1 MATLFGGRRKPKVIS
16 RREREDDGDE
26 DGDQDTGPVVR
37 RPTSNLPKNKS
48 RLRVSFNPGGDGD
61 DQESNRDTGRSTVQQ
76 SGSAPSSTITPHK
89 PPRLGL
95 SNAATQVLQN
105 RSTDRDLEDDGNE
118 GGRSSNIG
126 RPTYN
131 KAYLDELRNST
142 PSTPRDL
149 SLSRDDSPSLDLV
162 DPARET
168 SSTALS
174 LDLESKFGKSASSSR
189 IPSLA
194 EIREKKERR
203 ARLAKEQAALSSSG
217 GGQSSTDFVSLED
230 YDSDGEFK
238 PRRMQVGSYNPAS
251 DNIYREKNT
260 RLVHEDEDI
269 AEGFDSFVEDAG
281 RVTLSRKGLKE
292 QSRRDRDAIRTMIEE
307 AEGSG
312 GRQHKHDDVNYEM
325 DSNNS
330 NSDAGSDSDYE
341 LHQAYELSQTHH
353 GMDGLKSHR
362 SHTRQANRPR
372 QPRETATIP
381 KLSVGL
387 SRLREM
393 VSSLEM
399 ERARILKRRADIRA
413 EQVDVVASQKHIQSS
428 LEEAG
433 QELEAVTAK
442 ARGVEQTSNG
452 DPSTTV
458 VGDGV
463 STGVPNANGSSRY
476 QNPLPERGLES
487 FGSTPEHVS

>member
-1 MATLFGGRRKPKVIS
+1 M
-16 RREREDDGDE
+16 
-26 DGDQDTGPVVR
+26 
-37 RPTSNLPKNKS
+37 
-48 RLRVSFNPGGDGD
+48 
-61 DQESNRDTGRSTVQQ
+61 ST
-76 SGSAPSSTITPHK
+76 PSSTATPHK
-89 PPRLGL
+89 PSRLGL
-95 SNAATQVLQN
+95 SNAATQALQD
-105 RSTDRDLEDDGNE
+105 RSADRDIEDDNND
-118 GGRSSNIG
+118 GGRTSNIS

-149 SLSRDDSPSLDLV
+149 SVSRDDNPSLDLSRA
-162 DPARET
+162 DP

-174 LDLESKFGKSASSSR
+174 LDLESKFGKSASRSR

-203 ARLAKEQAALSSSG
+203 ARLAKEQTALAGTAGESSSA
-217 GGQSSTDFVSLED
+217 DFVPLED

-251 DNIYREKNT
+251 DNLYREKNT

-269 AEGFDSFVEDAG
+269 AEGFDAFVEDAG
-281 RVTLSRKGLKE
+281 KVTLSRRGLKE
-292 QSRRDRDAIRTMIEE
+292 QSRRDRDAMRTMIEK
-307 AEGSG
+307 AEGSS
-312 GRQHKHDDVNYEM
+312 GRQHKHEDVNSEG
-325 DSNNS
+325 DSGS
-330 NSDAGSDSDYE
+330 HSDAESDSDYE

-399 ERARILKRRADIRA
+399 ERARIQKRRADIRA
-413 EQVDVVASQKHIQSS
+413 EKVDVEASQKHIQSS

-433 QELEAVTAK
+433 RELEAVTAR
-442 ARGVEQTSNG
+442 ARGLEQTRNL
-452 DPSTTV
+452 DPSTSS
-458 VGDGV
+458 VGDDNPA
-463 STGVPNANGSSRY
+463 GVPNANGSSRY

-487 FGSTPEHVS
+487 FGGTPEHIS